1 MTFTIKEFSL
11 LTGVLFLLYTFFET
25 KIYLALWVALFE
37 ALRIVLRFV
46 SISPLN
52 YKIAISIYVVGLLV
66 GYLYILRGVFLGQEK
81 PNNERLKSL
90 SSDKVKQR
98 RMGIAILLLLIINF
112 AAFFVFN

>member
-11 LTGVLFLLYTFFET
+11 LTFVVFLLYTFFET
-25 KIYLALWVALFE
+25 KVYLALWAAVFNLLKMMLQLFSLS
-37 ALRIVLRFV
+37 AANQKIV
-46 SISPLN
+46 ISV
-52 YKIAISIYVVGLLV
+52 YVVGLLV
-66 GYLYILRGVFLGQEK
+66 GYLYVLRDVLSGKEK
-81 PNNERLKSL
+81 PNNERLKNL